1 MSIEAIARLA
11 SEPISLETALREVE
25 AADCGAVVGF
35 SGVVRDHDAG
45 KGVLSLSYS
54 AHPSAEQVLQSV
66 LSELLTEYAPSDVG
80 EAAEQLVDGGSLRIW
95 AAHRIGD
102 LQIGDPAL
110 VCAVAAAHRGLA
122 FEVCSALVDR
132 IKARVPIWK
141 EQFFSDGS
149 VEWVGL

>member
-1 MSIEAIARLA
+1 MSIDSFAILA

-35 SGVVRDHDAG
+35 SGVVRDHDGG
-45 KGVLSLSYS
+45 KGVLALSYS
-54 AHPSAEQVLQSV
+54 AHPSAEEVLQSV
-66 LSELLTEYAPSDVG
+66 LREVLQEFVPEAQSDG
-80 EAAEQLVDGGSLRIW
+80 EALVQGGSLRIW
-95 AAHRIGD
+95 AAHRVGE
-102 LQIGDPAL
+102 LSIGDPAL

-122 FEVCSALVDR
+122 FDVCSALVDR

-149 VEWVGL
+149 VEWVGS

>member
-1 MSIEAIARLA
+1 MSIDSFAILA
-11 SEPISLETALREVE
+11 SEPISLETALREVG

-35 SGVVRDHDAG
+35 SGVVRDHDGG

-54 AHPSAEQVLQSV
+54 AHPSAEEVLQGV
-66 LSELLTEYAPSDVG
+66 LSEVLREFAPVG
-80 EAAEQLVDGGSLRIW
+80 QADGEQLVDGGSLRIW
-95 AAHRIGD
+95 AAHRVGE
-102 LQIGDPAL
+102 LSIGDPAL

-149 VEWVGL
+149 VEWVGS

>member
-1 MSIEAIARLA
+1 MSIDSFAILA
-11 SEPISLETALREVE
+11 SEPISLETALHEVE

-35 SGVVRDHDAG
+35 SGVVRDHDGG

-54 AHPSAEQVLQSV
+54 AHPSAEEVLQSV
-66 LSELLTEYAPSDVG
+66 LREVLQEFAPETQSDG
-80 EAAEQLVDGGSLRIW
+80 EALVQGGSLRIW
-95 AAHRIGD
+95 AAHRVGE
-102 LQIGDPAL
+102 LSIGDPAL

-149 VEWVGL
+149 VEWVGS